1 MTQEDV
7 RAGKNKIAQY
17 IAANA
22 EIIFEGDMLRIN
34 AQRFNNARYIIEIVP
49 NNGDTNTLMDD
60 EGKAAQNNQQLA
72 ASQK

>member
-1 MTQEDV
+1 LSLGLILLILVLIVLYMGIAMTQEDV

-34 AQRFNNARYIIEIVP
+34 A
-49 NNGDTNTLMDD
+49 
-60 EGKAAQNNQQLA
+60 
-72 ASQK
+72 